1 MVWLCVPRGCDGSS
15 RRASQYLMG
24 SWLGFPSYCSSSS
37 KQAVFP
43 WLQTWASTS
52 LCWAILH
59 KRNVKAS
66 LILQQGEAVSQLSS
80 HWSLGAHSLSPSLSD
95 YKSTSA
101 RWPPHFVSP
110 SGYILSF
117 SKTLALWM
125 GLVMAVPGSYSSL
138 TARNGNRAPH
148 PCLTP
153 LSFCRSHAMPVSKG
167 KGVMGRRRSKQKWSV
182 WSPVGAQPGDW
193 GPDTGTVPSWILGL
207 PCLGRNGVCFAS
219 PAL

>member
-80 HWSLGAHSLSPSLSD
+80 HWSPGAHSLSPSLSD

-153 LSFCRSHAMPVSKG
+153 SAAAVHMPCQFLKG
-167 KGVMGRRRSKQKWSV
+167 REWWADAEASRNDQF
-182 WSPVGAQPGDW
+182 
-193 GPDTGTVPSWILGL
+193 GPQWEHSQETEVLTLAWCL
-207 PCLGRNGVCFAS
+207 PESLLYRV
-219 PAL
+219 